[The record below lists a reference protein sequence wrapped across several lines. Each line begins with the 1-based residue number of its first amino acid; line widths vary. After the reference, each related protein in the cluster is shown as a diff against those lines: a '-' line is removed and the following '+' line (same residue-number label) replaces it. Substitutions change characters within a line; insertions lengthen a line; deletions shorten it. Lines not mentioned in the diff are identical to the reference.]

1 MESRDFFMR
10 GYYSRG
16 DLRNIPHPKQNS
28 EHTAIRSQATC
39 SSHATQKNSL
49 SRSIGDRKDWRETV
63 CNFWLRTL
71 RKWRGQVRSDHQ
83 GLGLPFSGA
92 TSSLHVPDN

>member
-49 SRSIGDRKDWRETV
+49 SRSIGDRKEGNSLQFLVEDFEEVERAS
-63 CNFWLRTL
+63 
-71 RKWRGQVRSDHQ
+71 QV
-83 GLGLPFSGA
+83 
-92 TSSLHVPDN
+92 